1 MRYQNGLHQVLLL
14 RANDLGF
21 HATTTSAVSRRSARA
36 QLTDDYSERRRDFR
50 FTPNNGHD
58 HVSRIGLL
66 SARKRH
72 MHRNKSH
79 PH

>member
-1 MRYQNGLHQVLLL
+1 MRYQNALHQVLLL

-21 HATTTSAVSRRSARA
+21 HTTTTSAAV
-36 QLTDDYSERRRDFR
+36 DFR

-66 SARKRH
+66 SADCVAKVVLQEVSKILRAAGAFFV
-72 MHRNKSH
+72 
-79 PH
+79 